1 MKYGNVWTSTI
12 GAGVV
17 IAGMMTAGH
26 TALQSPALLFL
37 AGQIKVAIGNTDEGI
52 RLMNAAASQRNNET
66 NKVHAA
72 EKPAAADN
80 EVCTKKTT
88 GNTLS
93 PRPAATNLVKIDAAK
108 NAKPLAIMAKLDMP
122 DPPFVPEAN
131 VSGRKWIDPVAFHYL
146 TESQRA
152 QVIQA
157 QVNFE
162 KIQVEKAREIRRA
175 AHAMR
180 YVPAAPGFGPAD
192 ISNVPQQPAVPVQMA
207 Q

>member
-26 TALQSPALLFL
+26 AAMQSPAFLFL

-52 RLMNAAASQRNNET
+52 RLMNEAASQRNGEM

-80 EVCTKKTT
+80 EVCTKKTI
-88 GNTLS
+88 GNTLG
-93 PRPAATNLVKIDAAK
+93 PHPPASAAK
-108 NAKPLAIMAKLDMP
+108 TSKPLAIMAKLDMP
-122 DPPFVPEAN
+122 DMPFVPEAN
-131 VSGRKWIDPVAFHYL
+131 VPGRRWIDPVAFHYL

-162 KIQVEKAREIRRA
+162 KIQREKAREIRRSI
-175 AHAMR
+175 HAMK
-180 YVPAAPGFGPAD
+180 YVPAAPGFGSAD
-192 ISNVPQQPAVPVQMA
+192 IPNMLLGPAVPVQMA